1 MGRIWLDD
9 FSISTSFL
17 RERERRDLRS
27 ELFLA
32 RTSLQNGDSSPAVTM
47 LNSPRGRLIQWADSY
62 EAKSK
67 VLISLKEDGNERS
80 VMQYESHTEQAAS
93 ESKLRP
99 VKRLRNY
106 WWQRK
111 E

>member
-9 FSISTSFL
+9 FSISTNFL

-27 ELFLA
+27 DLFLA

-47 LNSPRGRLIQWADSY
+47 PNSPRGRLIQWADSY
-62 EAKSK
+62 EAKTK
-67 VLISLKEDGNERS
+67 VMVSLRDDGKDRP
-80 VMQYESHTEQAAS
+80 VPLS
-93 ESKLRP
+93 ESCTEPATTELKLRRI
-99 VKRLRNY
+99 KRLRNY
-106 WWQRK
+106 WWQHK